1 MHCIGIFQNHLSRGK
16 HVLSVH
22 QPHML
27 WLSVWSKGLA
37 NLPWCSKASDRNKNL
52 LPLYSSD
59 TILNLP
65 KPTNPTT
72 SLTWPTL
79 SQNCIVP
86 GEAQLT
92 ALMKTLPTLLNLY
105 ICLVIR
111 NGWTGELI
119 NLLLGKVQ
127 VKKFIQQPTIIFD
140 LEKPGQN
147 ICAWLCSS
155 YPDIRSCCQTWQII
169 LSWQASN
176 QEFWKGRQPLHCQEQ
191 Q

>member
-1 MHCIGIFQNHLSRGK
+1 MHCISIFQNHLSRGK
-16 HVLSVH
+16 HILSVH

-27 WLSVWSKGLA
+27 WLSVWSKRLA

-119 NLLLGKVQ
+119 QL
-127 VKKFIQQPTIIFD
+127 T
-140 LEKPGQN
+140 PGQGPSKEVHPTAHYH
-147 ICAWLCSS
+147 IWSWKAGAEHL
-155 YPDIRSCCQTWQII
+155 YLTLFIIPKYQIMFVKPD
-169 LSWQASN
+169 
-176 QEFWKGRQPLHCQEQ
+176 E
-191 Q
+191 